1 MLVQRLE
8 SFLGGVKPLDG
19 RFASLIT
26 APVQRERL
34 SKLDRPSETRKNTAK
49 QIYFDSPCWCLWCP
63 ERVSRNL

>member
-26 APVQRERL
+26 AALQRERL

-49 QIYFDSPCWCLWCP
+49 QIYLD
-63 ERVSRNL
+63 